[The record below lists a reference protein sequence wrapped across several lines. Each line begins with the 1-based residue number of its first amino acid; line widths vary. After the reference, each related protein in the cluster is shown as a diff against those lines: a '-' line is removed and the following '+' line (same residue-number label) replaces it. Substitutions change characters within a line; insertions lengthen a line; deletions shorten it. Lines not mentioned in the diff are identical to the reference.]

1 MGWRRWLTVCICHVF
16 KQQFEDYIIY
26 KMMLNSECQKLN
38 VQLSLQN
45 GIKAKK
51 KQNAIWKYVLTII
64 WIFKVPFSFFK
75 KNLNACVMAR
85 TCVSKEISTFFYEPL
100 VVNRHFKWF
109 FIKKKINIRLT
120 TRPVETTT

>member
-1 MGWRRWLTVCICHVF
+1 MKKMTNRMYMPCF

-51 KQNAIWKYVLTII
+51 TKCHL
-64 WIFKVPFSFFK
+64 
-75 KNLNACVMAR
+75 
-85 TCVSKEISTFFYEPL
+85 
-100 VVNRHFKWF
+100 
-109 FIKKKINIRLT
+109 KICFNHYMNF
-120 TRPVETTT
+120 